1 MTFTKNAV
9 TKQQMLQG
17 CLEPSAQTSASQIFR
32 QSQCLCYLGPEPEH
46 YSDPALPNPGLEEGG
61 RDHTGLCG
69 HRVTP
74 LPVEK
79 IPVGSASLLSS
90 SAGHG
95 LSSWLTSSH
104 PGAWSPVARE
114 EGEENRSARM
124 LESQL
129 WYLLA
134 GWL

>member
-1 MTFTKNAV
+1 MNHWHRHQLLRYFDRANASV
-9 TKQQMLQG
+9 I
-17 CLEPSAQTSASQIFR
+17 SAKSLST
-32 QSQCLCYLGPEPEH
+32 
-46 YSDPALPNPGLEEGG
+46 SDPALPNSGLEEGG
-61 RDHTGLCG
+61 RGHTGLCG

-90 SAGHG
+90 SADHG
-95 LSSWLTSSH
+95 LSSLLTSSH

-114 EGEENRSARM
+114 EGEEKCSARV
-124 LESQL
+124 LESWL